1 MNRVSIIPS
10 AVLDVVEDDFKVLIQ
25 SAIDRSGGRQTFKS
39 VRDSVAEGRYQ
50 LWMAFDEMNTPIG
63 ALVTQIEFYPGRK
76 MLNYLFI
83 GGRELVDWHIE
94 MLDSLKRFAKENRCD
109 GMELVGRKGWEKYM
123 KKFGWGASHI
133 VIEHMFEDAEEEE
146 EAQNAA

>member
-1 MNRVSIIPS
+1 MNRVSIIPP
-10 AVLDVVEDDFKVLIQ
+10 AVLDVVEDDFKLLIQ

-50 LWMAFDEMNTPIG
+50 LWMAFDEMNSPIG

-94 MLDSLKRFAKENRCD
+94 MLDSLERFAKEQECD
-109 GMELVGRKGWEKYM
+109 GMELVGRVGWERYM
-123 KKFGWGASHI
+123 RKFGWGASHV
-133 VIEHMFEDAEEEE
+133 VIERMFEDDEEEE
-146 EAQNAA
+146 KQDAA